1 MQWRRWAGAGLG
13 LTFLLIAGIVW
24 TRGSATSAA
33 DSDVAAGQ
41 QIYATHCATC
51 HGDAGKGDGASAAGF
66 ATKPPDLT
74 DGRLMNALPDRF
86 LVEVIRGGGPAHGL
100 APTMPPFDRTLS
112 EAQIG
117 EVVAYVRSLA
127 GLTSKDAAP
136 SRNDDLNPHPAENR
150 LPATAPKPGGVPP
163 PATQMPQ

>member
-74 DGRLMNALPDRF
+74 DGRLMNALPDQF

-100 APTMPPFDRTLS
+100 APTMPPFDRYVRLGTVALVMAAIESS
-112 EAQIG
+112 EASASTPSSGSPTNIPSTSG
-117 EVVAYVRSLA
+117 TRSIDCCGA
-127 GLTSKDAAP
+127 QDA
-136 SRNDDLNPHPAENR
+136 
-150 LPATAPKPGGVPP
+150 
-163 PATQMPQ
+163 